1 VLSSVAD
8 IMMPSRTKRIVI
20 RTQVLMVLTT
30 ENVTLHTVIAVVSL
44 ILSYSSLR
52 GEVAMDEVGQSKTEA
67 MVVDTLIET
76 DTRILEQVRKDLSE
90 EYMLFMS
97 LVLKER
103 LSPQSG
109 GGTSLFDHLRKAGS
123 ASATSGESSKP

>member
-1 VLSSVAD
+1 
-8 IMMPSRTKRIVI
+8 
-20 RTQVLMVLTT
+20 
-30 ENVTLHTVIAVVSL
+30 
-44 ILSYSSLR
+44 
-52 GEVAMDEVGQSKTEA
+52 MDEVGRSKTEA

-109 GGTSLFDHLRKAGS
+109 GYTSLFDRLRKAGS
-123 ASATSGESSKP
+123 ASATSGDSSKP

>member
-1 VLSSVAD
+1 
-8 IMMPSRTKRIVI
+8 
-20 RTQVLMVLTT
+20 
-30 ENVTLHTVIAVVSL
+30 
-44 ILSYSSLR
+44 
-52 GEVAMDEVGQSKTEA
+52 MDEVGRSKREA
-67 MVVDTLIET
+67 MVLDTLIET

-109 GGTSLFDHLRKAGS
+109 GGTSLFDHLRKAGP
-123 ASATSGESSKP
+123 ASGESSKP